1 MEKYKNTK
9 ETKGIILA
17 AGRASRLFPITYA
30 VNKQLLAIYDKPMV
44 YYPLLVLLLA
54 KIKDIL
60 IITRKEDLKSFK
72 ALLGNGN
79 NLGIKISYAIQKKPK
94 GIADAFVIGKKFIG
108 DSNCVLILGDNIF
121 YGENFSIKLLNAKS
135 RNNGATVFSYVVH
148 DPERYGVVEL
158 DSNGLAK
165 RIVEKPKKPKSNL
178 AVTGLYFYD
187 NKVVDIARSLKPSKR
202 GELEITDVNKVYLK
216 KKQLYV
222 ETFGRG
228 FAWLDTGTPDSLLA
242 ANNFIGTIEKRQG
255 LKVACLEEI
264 AFNNQWISKV
274 QLNKLKDK
282 ISSGPYKDYLIK
294 ILKQK

>member
-1 MEKYKNTK
+1 MEKYKNNK

-30 VNKQLLAIYDKPMV
+30 VNKQLLAIYDKPMI
-44 YYPLLVLLLA
+44 YYPLSVLMLA

-60 IITRKEDLKSFK
+60 IITRKDDLKSFQ

-94 GIADAFVIGKKFIG
+94 GIADAFIIGKKFIG

-121 YGENFSIKLLNAKS
+121 YGENFSIKLRNAKS
-135 RNNGATVFSYVVH
+135 RNNGATVFSYIVH

-158 DSNGLAK
+158 NSNGLAK
-165 RIVEKPKKPKSNL
+165 KIVEKPKNPKSNL

-202 GELEITDVNKVYLK
+202 GELEITDVNEVYLK
-216 KKQLYV
+216 NKQLYV

-228 FAWLDTGTPDSLLA
+228 FAWLDTGTPESLLA

>member
-1 MEKYKNTK
+1 MEKYRNNK

-30 VNKQLLAIYDKPMV
+30 VNKQLLAIYDKPMI
-44 YYPLLVLLLA
+44 YYPLSVLMLA

-60 IITRKEDLKSFK
+60 IITRKDDLKSFQ

-94 GIADAFVIGKKFIG
+94 GIADAFIIGKKFIG

-121 YGENFSIKLLNAKS
+121 YGENFSIKLRNAKS
-135 RNNGATVFSYVVH
+135 RNNGATVFSYIVH

-158 DSNGLAK
+158 NSNGLAK
-165 RIVEKPKKPKSNL
+165 KIVEKPKNPKSNL

-202 GELEITDVNKVYLK
+202 GELEITDVNEVYLK
-216 KKQLYV
+216 NKQLYV

-228 FAWLDTGTPDSLLA
+228 FAWLDTGTPESLLA

-264 AFNNQWISKV
+264 AFNNQWISKI